1 MQPSNFTP
9 VCIEY
14 QQKIRDY
21 FNWKIEDDE
30 YVLTWLNKNI
40 SDFHPIWSL
49 ENRNKKNATLCGVF
63 LC

>member
-1 MQPSNFTP
+1 MDVIVQPSNFTP

-40 SDFHPIWSL
+40 SKTYSWLQGF
-49 ENRNKKNATLCGVF
+49 EA
-63 LC
+63 